1 MPHNTDDAPSVVRLR
16 WPDAN
21 GATLCGS
28 PYGGE
33 ARDSRAAASLGGGG
47 DEEGLRGVSERW
59 LHASAHVVNI

>member
-1 MPHNTDDAPSVVRLR
+1 M
-16 WPDAN
+16 N

-33 ARDSRAAASLGGGG
+33 AGDSRAAASLGGGG